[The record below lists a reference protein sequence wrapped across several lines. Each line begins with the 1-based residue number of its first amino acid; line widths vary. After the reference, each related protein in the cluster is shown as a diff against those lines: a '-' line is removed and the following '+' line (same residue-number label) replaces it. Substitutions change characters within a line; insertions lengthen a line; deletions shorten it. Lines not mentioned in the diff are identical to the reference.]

1 MKVVNERQTTQFQS
15 PWGIGQRVAMV
26 LWEYA
31 WLILCS
37 WTPKPFNW
45 WRLIILRLFGAKLTG
60 KPFVHQRARIQIP
73 WNLQMDN
80 RACLGDRSIVY
91 TLGEVVIGEAATIA
105 QEAYL
110 CTGSHDFKD
119 PALPLI
125 VGRIEIKS
133 NAFVGARAMILPGI
147 TIGQSAVVGAMA
159 VVTKDVGDNQT
170 VVGNPA
176 VNILNKKNKT

>member
-1 MKVVNERQTTQFQS
+1 
-15 PWGIGQRVAMV
+15 
-26 LWEYA
+26 
-31 WLILCS
+31 
-37 WTPKPFNW
+37 
-45 WRLIILRLFGAKLTG
+45 
-60 KPFVHQRARIQIP
+60 
-73 WNLQMDN
+73 MDN
-80 RACLGDRSIVY
+80 GACLGDRTIVY